1 MSFLHK
7 LNSFFICLI
16 PTLLISGPFLPD
28 FLVTYLAIF
37 FLVFCIYNNNYEE
50 YKNFFFIFFILL
62 YIYLNINSFF
72 SFNPKIS
79 FQSSIPYLRIVLFI
93 FCLSFYLK
101 KNFNLLILFYFIT
114 YFSFLFLLI
123 DALIQVSTD
132 YNIFNYKI
140 DYSLRVSS
148 FFGKELIMGS
158 FVSRL
163 LPVLIGISYLL
174 NLNFRNCLNII
185 LLAFSAALVVL
196 SGERLSFFYFFITL
210 IFYFILEFNR
220 KNLFLFFAIIIL
232 TTLFFFI
239 NQNSY
244 KRIFIHTYNQVKES
258 NKIIGFSQRHLMHY
272 FTAYEM
278 FLEKKLFGHGLKSFR
293 YLCGDDKYIQEIIKK
308 NKKYEV
314 VAKQDGYVQL
324 RQIIS
329 GNPNR
334 FINIVYKDNTE
345 VVYPYKYAYFWYQKE
360 KNSYYQTQI
369 EWDDSYF
376 VEKNKKYYGGPKYN
390 FKKGEALFINYDLGS
405 RCNTHPHNIYMQFLS
420 EIGILGFLFFFTMF
434 CYVVFNLLKILLK
447 LARNTFL
454 EKIEKSKFFILLS
467 IFLAM
472 FPFLPS
478 GSYFNNWILII
489 SYLPI
494 GIYLFL
500 TKKI

>member
-1 MSFLHK
+1 MNLLHK
-7 LNSFFICLI
+7 LNGFFICLI

-28 FLVTYLAIF
+28 FLVSYLAIF
-37 FLVFCIYNNNYEE
+37 FLIFCIYTDNYKE

-79 FQSSIPYLRIVLFI
+79 FQSSIPYLRVVIFI
-93 FCLSFYLK
+93 FCLSFYIK
-101 KNFNLLILFYFIT
+101 KNLNLLKLFYFIT
-114 YFSFLFLLI
+114 YLSFLFLLI
-123 DALIQVSTD
+123 DALIQAWTG

-140 DYSLRVSS
+140 DTSLRVSS

-158 FVSRL
+158 FISRL

-174 NLNFRNCLNII
+174 NLNFRNYLNII
-185 LLAFSAALVVL
+185 LLAFSAVIVTL
-196 SGERLSFFYFFITL
+196 SGERLSFFYFFVTL
-210 IFYFILEFNR
+210 IFYFIVEFNK
-220 KNLFLFFAIIIL
+220 KNLFLLFVIIVL
-232 TTLFFFI
+232 TALVSFI

-278 FLEKKLFGHGLKSFR
+278 FLEKKLLGHGLKSFR
-293 YLCGDDKYIQEIIKK
+293 YLCGEEKYIQEIIKK

-314 VAKQDGYVQL
+314 VAKEDGYVQL
-324 RQIIS
+324 RQMLS
-329 GNPNR
+329 DKPNR

-345 VVYPYKYAYFWYQKE
+345 EVYTYKHNYYWYQKE
-360 KNSYYQTQI
+360 KNLYYENQI
-369 EWDDSYF
+369 EWDTSYF
-376 VEKNKKYYGGPKYN
+376 VGENKNYYFGPKYN
-390 FKKGEALFINYDLGS
+390 FKKGEVLFINYDLGD

-420 EIGILGFLFFFTMF
+420 ETGILGFLFFFTMF
-434 CYVVFNLLKILLK
+434 CYVFFNLSKFLLK
-447 LARNTFL
+447 FVRNFFV

-472 FPFLPS
+472 FPILPS
-478 GSYFNNWILII
+478 ASYFNNWILII

-494 GIYLFL
+494 GIYLAL
-500 TKKI
+500 SKKT